1 MNRRNRAGRILVAIG
16 SLVLFATA
24 AVHFLAGYSQ
34 GLPALAASNLGAG
47 LQSGFHV
54 VFLSVAWDW
63 ILLGLIAAVAAFK
76 ATAARRSL
84 VLLCGFGVL
93 IEAVGGATVMGLFIG
108 NELIG
113 IAAIFTIVGG
123 CLLGDADG

>member
-1 MNRRNRAGRILVAIG
+1 MNGRNRAGRILVAIG
-16 SLVLFATA
+16 SLVLFTA
-24 AVHFLAGYSQ
+24 AALHFRVGYSR
-34 GLPALAASNLGAG
+34 GLPALTASNLGVG
-47 LQSGFHV
+47 LQSGFRV

-93 IEAVGGATVMGLFIG
+93 IEAVGGTTVTGLSIG
-108 NELIG
+108 TELIG
-113 IAAIFTIVGG
+113 AAAIFTIIGG
-123 CLLGDADG
+123 CLLGDSSG